1 MKYIHHK
8 ELGLICFEVP
18 QNHVKM
24 IQRLGLDE
32 KDIVSAGFITP
43 DSTAVLRIQCG
54 SHSVSLKKG
63 AHALD
68 TKRLQTNITIA
79 KGF

>member
-18 QNHVKM
+18 HNHLKM

-32 KDIVSAGFITP
+32 KDVLSAGFITA
-43 DSTAVLRIQCG
+43 DSTAVLRINCA
-54 SHSVSLKKG
+54 SHSVSLKKAVG
-63 AHALD
+63 PLD
-68 TKRLQTNITIA
+68 TRRLQTNIEIA